1 MTAAPA
7 TATLH
12 RYRSVLWFAAL
23 LLLIVFTERHIIGL
37 PAFGQRPLLPVGVA
51 VDLLVV
57 MPALFYCLV
66 VRPCGLSV
74 ASLGG
79 AVGAGLA
86 LAFWLI
92 PVAQQQPLRVLHWLP
107 LLLEVVALAVAATK
121 VRRLVRAYR
130 VAYAAE
136 ARVGPSLRAA
146 VGGLGRL
153 GVFLLA
159 EVDLLRYAL
168 LGWWAA
174 PEVPAAAVPYSNCRA
189 SGFTAFIVMVAIALL
204 VETAALHLLIGHWSP
219 VLANWVLF
227 FDVYAVLTCVAHGHA
242 VRLRPSL
249 LTADALELRV
259 GVMWQLIV
267 PRAALTAVTPLRDYP
282 ANLPDALNLTRL
294 LFTTPNLLLTFA
306 GPVELAGPYDTRRTA
321 RHIAIYLDEPQ
332 VFIQGLKKQMTD

>member
-1 MTAAPA
+1 MTAALAPA
-7 TATLH
+7 TAV
-12 RYRSVLWFAAL
+12 RYRPVLWFAAL
-23 LLLIVFTERHIIGL
+23 LLLIVFTERHVVGL
-37 PAFGQRPLLPVGVA
+37 PAFSQRPLLPVGVT

-57 MPALFYCLV
+57 VPALFYFLV

-74 ASLGG
+74 ASLSG

-92 PVAQQQPLRVLHWLP
+92 PVAQQQPLRALHWLP
-107 LLLEVVALAVAATK
+107 VLLEAVALAVAATK

-130 VAYAAE
+130 AAYAAE

-146 VGGLGRL
+146 VGELGRP
-153 GVFLLA
+153 GAFLLA

-174 PEVPAAAVPYSNCRA
+174 PEVPAAAVPHSNYRA
-189 SGFTAFIVMVAIALL
+189 SGFTAFIVMVAVALL
-204 VETAALHLLIGHWSP
+204 VETAALHLLVGHWSP
-219 VLANWVLF
+219 AVANWVLF

-249 LTADALELRV
+249 LTADALQVRV
-259 GVMWQLIV
+259 GAMWQFTV
-267 PRAALTAVTPLRDYP
+267 PRAALADVAPLHDHP
-282 ANLPDALNLTRL
+282 AAQPHTLNLTRL

-306 GPVELAGPYDTRRTA
+306 EPVELTGPYGTRRTA
-321 RHIAIYLDEPQ
+321 RHVAIYLDKPQ
-332 VFIQGLKKQMTD
+332 DFIQELKK